1 MVWGQWLEWKDL
13 VGHSSG
19 GGSQKKR
26 AARRGRVALQETWGK
41 IGHGPGGGRW
51 WWVRDGGRRGRHRLA
66 TSMAAVAARRRI
78 RRREEEL
85 HIGKRQ
91 GSETMVQAEEDGDWA
106 GIVVGE

>member
-41 IGHGPGGGRW
+41 IGHGPGGE
-51 WWVRDGGRRGRHRLA
+51 DGGGLG
-66 TSMAAVAARRRI
+66 M
-78 RRREEEL
+78 
-85 HIGKRQ
+85 
-91 GSETMVQAEEDGDWA
+91 
-106 GIVVGE
+106 VVGEEGTDWPHQWRQWRLEEE